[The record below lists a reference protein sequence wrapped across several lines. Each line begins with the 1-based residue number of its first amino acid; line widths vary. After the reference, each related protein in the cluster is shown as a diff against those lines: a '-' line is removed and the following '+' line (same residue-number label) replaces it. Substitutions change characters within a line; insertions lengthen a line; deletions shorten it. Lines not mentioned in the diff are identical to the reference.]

1 MNPAQN
7 TSDFQKCVGNHVPLL
22 GPLRWT
28 ATGVCPSE
36 FPDELFGDRDYC
48 AFLRSA
54 DDMPF
59 PWLAPEILPERK
71 FILIH
76 SKSSL
81 EDCAVND
88 FRGFELNIKRNS
100 NNEPSPHVRFAN
112 KFGFHARHIVPFIGS
127 AAALGG
133 IPVLSPTPHST
144 ASWFG
149 TRSTKV
155 LSSCCTGWQHK
166 PHICK
171 KSRNINYP
179 QT

>member
-7 TSDFQKCVGNHVPLL
+7 TSDFQKCVGNHVPPYWVRCAGQL
-22 GPLRWT
+22 PEF
-28 ATGVCPSE
+28 APSE

-81 EDCAVND
+81 EDCARND

-133 IPVLSPTPHST
+133 IPVLFADATQHCFMVRYAFDKSAFIMLHRLATQT
-144 ASWFG
+144 AH
-149 TRSTKV
+149 
-155 LSSCCTGWQHK
+155 L
-166 PHICK
+166 
-171 KSRNINYP
+171 
-179 QT
+179 